1 MKNWDFFIFSIILFI
16 GGEIMEVL
24 TNNQMSRIIAGEAF
38 TIAAVMACLVT
49 AIVAVICYRLFMS
62 SSGSTTIPGGFKFTW
77 S

>member
-1 MKNWDFFIFSIILFI
+1 MFNLKDRYDKPF
-16 GGEIMEVL
+16 VL
-24 TNNQMSRIIAGEAF
+24 GPTHEELF
-38 TIAAVMACLVT
+38 TIAAVMACLAA